1 MNCELPKS
9 DYPYRRL
16 ETNIDKYIMEKYN
29 GSFYEVYMDNSF
41 REENLYLN
49 IDAENII
56 KSLEYLPKIE
66 E

>member
-9 DYPYRRL
+9 DYPYRGL

-29 GSFYEVYMDNSF
+29 GSFYKVYMDNSF

-49 IDAENII
+49 IDVENII